1 MRGGEFWTG
10 VICALA
16 SAASFGMIPLFAV
29 PLINSGVSPLAAVLY
44 RFGLAALI
52 MGPAL
57 FLIGTPLRISLRQTL
72 ILALLAL
79 FYFLDVLFF
88 FLAFKYLASGLASAL
103 EFLAP
108 VFVLLITTVCFH
120 QKLRWQA
127 VAAALLAM
135 LGVWLLG
142 GGMESAP
149 LHNQSEALKGSAL
162 ALLSALFL
170 AFYLIGWE
178 IGGAKSLNP
187 VIATFYLMLFGSI
200 YCAVSVLAAGALVL
214 PDSLANMARAVLLA
228 LVTAIFS
235 NWTLILAIKRAG
247 PFLTSILGVLE
258 PLTALFIGATVFEE
272 RLSLWMG
279 AGAFMLIA
287 AATLATLAESRKAD

>member
-10 VICALA
+10 VICAMA

-29 PLINSGVSPLAAVLY
+29 PLINSGVSPLAAVLC

-52 MGPAL
+52 MGPFL
-57 FLIGTPLRISLRQTL
+57 FLLGTPLRISARQAL

-79 FYFLDVLFF
+79 FYFLDVLLF
-88 FLAFKYLASGLASAL
+88 FLAFKYLASGLAAAL
-103 EFLAP
+103 EFVAP
-108 VFVLLITTVCFH
+108 VFVLLITTVFFH
-120 QKLRWQA
+120 QKLSWQA
-127 VAAALLAM
+127 AAAALLAI

-142 GGMESAP
+142 GGMESSP
-149 LHNQSEALKGSAL
+149 LHNHSEALKGAAL

-178 IGGAKSLNP
+178 IGGARNLDP
-187 VIATFYLMLFGSI
+187 AAATFYLMLFGSI
-200 YCAVSVLAAGALVL
+200 YCAAPVLAAGDLAL
-214 PDSLANMARAVLLA
+214 PDSPANIARAVLLA

-258 PLTALFIGATVFEE
+258 PMTALFIGATVFDE
-272 RLSLWMG
+272 RLTLWMG

-287 AATLATLAESRKAD
+287 AATLATLAESRKTD